1 MGSSYLLY
9 TCTAKKENNEPATH
23 QFFGGAMRAR
33 LAPETRATLAGTK
46 TRAAQAQRSGIL
58 VPEGTEIIDI
68 VTTYLPVVQSFKK
81 GNIAAATRVPA
92 HPPVPA
98 NPGFTRWC
106 PPCKNRYS
114 WLHIEP
120 FRAGFSTD
128 GVVGASWVG
137 FCKKNPIFSYFFSI
151 FPPHFILKKVV
162 HLIVIYLYTRA
173 PNIYRG
179 GPGMPGEFFVG
190 GCRVAEGGKWGSLF
204 PRLQRILAFFDAA
217 G

>member
-1 MGSSYLLY
+1 MEVRHPNEWQKTRTRSMNRWFSVLRTQRKYILWVVAIYCIRVQL
-9 TCTAKKENNEPATH
+9 KKENNEPATH

-173 PNIYRG
+173 PNI
-179 GPGMPGEFFVG
+179 
-190 GCRVAEGGKWGSLF
+190 
-204 PRLQRILAFFDAA
+204 
-217 G
+217 